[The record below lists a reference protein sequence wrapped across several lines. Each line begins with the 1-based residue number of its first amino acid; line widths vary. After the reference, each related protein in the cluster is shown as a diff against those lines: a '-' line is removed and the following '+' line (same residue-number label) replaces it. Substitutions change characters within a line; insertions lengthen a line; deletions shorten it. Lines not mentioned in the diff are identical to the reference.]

1 MAPPQDG
8 KRRGASSKHRAG
20 AAHGRAWTDDSLGSV
35 ALPNDSLACTIPT
48 KIVRHVTAWA
58 HICSLHEEHISTA
71 VRMNVRRPAVTM
83 DQRHKT
89 STTNCAGATRVHR
102 SQPHLSSFGST
113 KGWHFAKIR
122 SEKNDTAWAT
132 LRYACDDSETA
143 VSTPIRR
150 SLRMNSKIS
159 NLVHSCSDAVRG
171 RGPDCKCKRVCEQSY
186 GLP

>member
-1 MAPPQDG
+1 MA
-8 KRRGASSKHRAG
+8 HRQEGCKPLHREG

-35 ALPNDSLACTIPT
+35 ALPNDALDCTIPT

-58 HICSLHEEHISTA
+58 HICSLHEEHTSTA
-71 VRMNVRRPAVTM
+71 VRMSVRRPAVPQWTNATKPRL
-83 DQRHKT
+83 QTARALRG
-89 STTNCAGATRVHR
+89 STV

-159 NLVHSCSDAVRG
+159 NLVHSCSDAARG

>member
-1 MAPPQDG
+1 MGNATTPKFIKTIKTPCKG
-8 KRRGASSKHRAG
+8 MNSGNGASARRKAQGCKLMLLRREG
-20 AAHGRAWTDDSLGSV
+20 GAHGHAWTDDSLGSV
-35 ALPNDSLACTIPT
+35 ALPNDALACTIPT

-89 STTNCAGATRVHR
+89 STTNCAGATSVRR
-102 SQPHLSSFGST
+102 AEPHLSSFGST

-132 LRYACDDSETA
+132 LR
-143 VSTPIRR
+143 
-150 SLRMNSKIS
+150 
-159 NLVHSCSDAVRG
+159 
-171 RGPDCKCKRVCEQSY
+171 
-186 GLP
+186 